1 MSGCCAD
8 GLFGLVAFLAAIFFV
23 LGTCIGSFLNVCIY
37 RIPREMP
44 VYRPSRS
51 FCPECKQT
59 IAWYHNIPLL
69 SYLLLRGKCAYCGK
83 HFTARYFLV
92 EALVGVLFLLVF
104 LKYACGACGAPLGLV
119 GVDNGWLVPVYW
131 LAMCGLVLG
140 TFVDFEHLIIP
151 DRVTLGGIAAGFIL
165 SPLVPAMHNQETW
178 LAALIQAVVGA
189 AVGWGILWTLG
200 FVGKLVFRKEAMG
213 FGDVKLVGA
222 IGAFLGWRAV
232 LFCLFVSSFFGA
244 IVGISLVLAGRK
256 EMGSRIP
263 YGPYL
268 ALAAVIWILW
278 GWNIW
283 GAYINLMM
291 PQQPIG

>member
-1 MSGCCAD
+1 MGDVC
-8 GLFGLVAFLAAIFFV
+8 GLTTFLGAISFI
-23 LGTCIGSFLNVCIY
+23 LGTCIGSFMNVCIY

-51 FCPECKQT
+51 CCPACRRS

-83 HFTARYFLV
+83 GFTVRYFLV

-104 LKYACGACGAPLGLV
+104 LKLACGEGGAPLGLV
-119 GVDNGWLVPVYW
+119 AACDWRLVPIYW

-151 DRVTLGGIAAGFIL
+151 DRVTLGGIVAGLVL
-165 SPLVPAMHNQETW
+165 SPLVPAMHNRETW
-178 LAALIQAVVGA
+178 LGGLTQAVIGA

-213 FGDVKLVGA
+213 FGDVKLAGA

-232 LFCLFVSSFFGA
+232 LFTLFISSFCGA
-244 IVGISLVLAGRK
+244 IVGIGLVLAGRK

-268 ALAAVIWILW
+268 ALAAAIWILW
-278 GWNIW
+278 GWSMW
-283 GAYINLMM
+283 AVYINLMIPSRSM
-291 PQQPIG
+291 G